1 MYKPLVMKTAVDA
14 SNGSI
19 AKKNL
24 YMFVNWWNLLTL
36 TCMMPMLHFVNCL
49 IKFAQSP
56 TCYIVNFISMLNI

>member
-1 MYKPLVMKTAVDA
+1 MYKPLVTKMAVDA
-14 SNGSI
+14 SKGSI

-36 TCMMPMLHFVNCL
+36 TCMMPMLHFMNSL

-56 TCYIVNFISMLNI
+56 TFYIVDFISIVNI